1 MSFLTELPQFT
12 CSFGESGASVDENLK
27 KLMRSKEYM
36 EKFDDFHP
44 SFMAAKQNLSLKDL
58 QVTFGGFSP
67 TVMSWENRLAEGYVE
82 EMKERLDAHYAAKQH
97 AAQLE
102 AARAGEPRVFDDG
115 SCIWTYVLLD
125 EAEARIEHCE
135 SRAEDIRIPDVIEGF
150 PVVAIGDDALSSLP
164 MTKQII
170 CPDSVLSIGSCA
182 FRACRKLKRL
192 VLPRFVNR
200 FESSWFRH
208 CMQVEE
214 LVLPGA
220 LEVVKPD
227 VFDNSDIKRLVIGEG
242 TREVAAGAFAKSK
255 LTSVEVSD
263 DNQVLAS
270 DGKGIYTK
278 DGSWFVALAV
288 PCAAYEVAAGTLGLA
303 KRCMSGLSCLASVT
317 LPDSLVYIGEFAFY
331 RNQIE
336 EFVAPPA
343 LVQIS
348 EKAFF
353 RCSKLAHVVLNEGLR
368 VIGDNAFTGTAIDRL
383 DLPATLYQL
392 GLNAVGETSVV
403 FSGEDATLSL
413 PDDAEYLRLDEY
425 GALYRQLDDGLHL
438 VQLVDPE
445 QTELVLDASTRFV
458 DEGALLKHDKVT
470 RVVMPEGLEVI
481 GRWAFKGATA
491 LKEARI
497 PSTVRV
503 IGDEAFLDTN
513 LEALNL
519 PASLEE
525 LGVNALVS
533 YYAHH
538 GEGQPSIKS
547 VEVAPELAARYFVD
561 GSLLCERKPRG
572 VEVMLCTGT
581 ERSVAIPA
589 EVRTIA
595 EYAFNG
601 IRTIDELS
609 MSNNIFNIGVRGLAI
624 ESFVKHVH
632 IDLVEPIEGH
642 DCFDFYFPDTPRSIK
657 QLALAF
663 TTMTECDIEMLFR
676 YYDTVVCNAMGFG
689 KNAGGLKLHEQVA
702 RMLKRLEDPVFM
714 TTGHMETLTR
724 FLHNNVVDVCEALAR
739 ADDRRSIDRLIDLG
753 YITEDNLTECIDR
766 IGTVQDAAMTGYL
779 LEVKRRRF
787 GRVTMDFS
795 L

>member
-12 CSFGESGASVDENLK
+12 CSFGESGGSVDENLR
-27 KLMRSKEYM
+27 KLMRSKEYL
-36 EKFDDFHP
+36 EKYDEFQP
-44 SFMAAKQNLSLKDL
+44 SFMAAKQNVSLKNL

-67 TVMSWENRLAEGYVE
+67 TLMSGEGQRVGGYVDK
-82 EMKERLDAHYAAKQH
+82 MNERLSEHYAAKRH
-97 AAQLE
+97 AARLE
-102 AARAGEPRVFDDG
+102 EARAGEPRVFDDG
-115 SCIWTYVLLD
+115 SCVWTYVLLD
-125 EAEARIEHCE
+125 EAEARIERCE
-135 SRAEDIRIPDVIEGF
+135 SAAEDIRIPDEIEGF
-150 PVVAIGDDALSSLP
+150 PVVAIGDDALAGLP
-164 MTKQII
+164 VARQIV
-170 CPDSVLSIGSCA
+170 CPDSVLAIGGCA

-192 VLPRFVNR
+192 VLPRFVDS

-220 LEVVKPD
+220 LEVIKPD
-227 VFDNSDIKRLVIGEG
+227 IFDNSDLKRLVIGEG
-242 TREVAAGAFAKSK
+242 TREIAPGAFAKSK
-255 LTSVEVSD
+255 LESATVSPENEV
-263 DNQVLAS
+263 LTS
-270 DGKGIYTK
+270 DGRGIYSK

-288 PCAAYEVAAGTLGLA
+288 PCTAYEVAAGTLGLA
-303 KRCMSGLSCLASVT
+303 KRCMSGFSCVSSVM
-317 LPDSLVYIGEFAFY
+317 LPDTLVYIGEFAFY
-331 RNQIE
+331 GNQIE
-336 EFVAPPA
+336 EFTAPRA
-343 LVQIS
+343 LVQIA

-353 RCSKLAHVVLNEGLR
+353 RCSKLAYVELNEGLR
-368 VIGDNAFTGTAIDRL
+368 AIGDNAFTGTAIAGL
-383 DLPATLYQL
+383 ALPSTLYQL
-392 GLNAVGETSVV
+392 GLNVAAQSGLI
-403 FSGEDATLSL
+403 FSGEQATLTL
-413 PDDAEYLRLDEY
+413 PEDAEYLRLDGY

-438 VQLVDPE
+438 VRLLDPD
-445 QTELVLDASTRFV
+445 QTELVLDSGTRFV
-458 DEGALLKHDKVT
+458 DEAALLKHDKIE
-470 RVVMPEGLEVI
+470 RVVMPEGLERI
-481 GRWAFKGATA
+481 DRRAFKGATA

-503 IGDEAFLDTN
+503 IGEEAFLDTS
-513 LEALNL
+513 LEAVNL

-525 LGVNALVS
+525 LGANALVS
-533 YYAHH
+533 FYAHH
-538 GEGQPSIKS
+538 GGGQPSVKGI
-547 VEVAPELAARYFVD
+547 EVAPELADRFFVS
-561 GSLLCERKPRG
+561 GSLLCARKPHG
-572 VEVMLCTGT
+572 VEVMLCTGM
-581 ERSVAIPA
+581 ERTVAIPA
-589 EVRTIA
+589 EACSIA

-601 IRTIDELS
+601 IHTIDELT
-609 MSNNIFNIGVRGLAI
+609 MSNNISSIGVRGIAI
-624 ESFVKHVH
+624 ESFVRHVH

-702 RMLKRLEDPVFM
+702 RMLERLEDPVFM
-714 TTGHMETLTR
+714 TTANKETLTR

-753 YITEDNLTECIDR
+753 YITEENLTECIDR

-779 LEVKRRRF
+779 LEIKRRRF